1 MEKFLKEMTNGE
13 YAIVDSKTVI
23 LLDKNADFT
32 VCFTFDPDSNV
43 AVRIRFRS
51 DDTME
56 TKVNISTDAET
67 NLITLTCINC
77 ENTMEFCSSDPIY
90 LGKYHEKD
98 LYLNFWV
105 NSCRIRFHEKD
116 YLYTLQ
122 RIIEKEENH
131 AENIYFH
138 FCSRISSIYRK
149 CDSCE
154 N

>member
-1 MEKFLKEMTNGE
+1 MEIQKSIIFIEKEKMIMEKFLKEMKNGE

-23 LLDKNADFT
+23 LLDKDADFT
-32 VCFTFDPDSNV
+32 VCFTLDPDSDV

-105 NSCRIRFHEKD
+105 NSAGYDSMKKIT
-116 YLYTLQ
+116 YTLY
-122 RIIEKEENH
+122 KEL
-131 AENIYFH
+131 
-138 FCSRISSIYRK
+138 
-149 CDSCE
+149 
-154 N
+154 

>member
-1 MEKFLKEMTNGE
+1 MRFFLYVKNGNTE
-13 YAIVDSKTVI
+13 IYHIYRKGENDYGKI
-23 LLDKNADFT
+23 FKRNDKWGICDCRFKNSNFT
-32 VCFTFDPDSNV
+32 VCFTFDPDSDV

-105 NSCRIRFHEKD
+105 NSAGYDSMKKIT
-116 YLYTLQ
+116 YTLY
-122 RIIEKEENH
+122 KEL
-131 AENIYFH
+131 
-138 FCSRISSIYRK
+138 CRK
-149 CDSCE
+149 YLFSFL
-154 N
+154 

>member
-32 VCFTFDPDSNV
+32 VCFTFDPDSDV

-67 NLITLTCINC
+67 NLITLTC
-77 ENTMEFCSSDPIY
+77 SSDPIY

-105 NSCRIRFHEKD
+105 NSAGYDSMKKIT
-116 YLYTLQ
+116 YTLY
-122 RIIEKEENH
+122 KEL
-131 AENIYFH
+131 
-138 FCSRISSIYRK
+138 
-149 CDSCE
+149 
-154 N
+154 

>member
-1 MEKFLKEMTNGE
+1 MTNGE

-32 VCFTFDPDSNV
+32 VCFTFDPDSDV

-105 NSCRIRFHEKD
+105 NSAGYDSMKKIT
-116 YLYTLQ
+116 YTLY
-122 RIIEKEENH
+122 KEL
-131 AENIYFH
+131 
-138 FCSRISSIYRK
+138 
-149 CDSCE
+149 
-154 N
+154 